1 MSYVSGFMLG
11 ASIGKAIHQ
20 AMVGGPAPAA
30 GARAARRAPAPQA
43 VRAAAAA
50 SIPPLKLIAAT
61 PGRRRYRA
69 IAIAPE
75 LAASLEA
82 NLGKLAFIK
91 SVSVNA
97 VSASILV
104 TYDEKNAAQV
114 DALAKWLFIHVFTPQ
129 TAPAPQAVNTPS
141 EAHAGSITKSIRNS
155 TRAFS
160 GWINKSTCGWF
171 DISSLASF
179 IFIIR
184 GLRKMVLTQQY
195 PSGSQMMWWALALM
209 RGWRTV

>member
-20 AMVGGPAPAA
+20 AMFGSKKDVKSFAP
-30 GARAARRAPAPQA
+30 PPK
-43 VRAAAAA
+43 AAAAK
-50 SIPPLKLIAAT
+50 PVLPLKLVSFT
-61 PGRRRYRA
+61 KGRRRYRA
-69 IAIAPE
+69 SFISRE
-75 LAASLEA
+75 LAVSLEE
-82 NLGKLAFIK
+82 KLARLNFIK
-91 SVSVNA
+91 QVQVNA
-97 VSASILV
+97 LSGSLLL
-104 TYDEKNAAQV
+104 TFDEKDAAKV
-114 DALAKWLFIHVFTPQ
+114 DALAKWLLVHIFTPQ
-129 TAPAPQAVNTPS
+129 LKNTVAADDDYAPS

-171 DISSLASF
+171 DISSLASL
-179 IFIIR
+179 IFMLR
-184 GLRKMVLTQQY
+184 GLRKMILTQQY